1 MSAPRASRRNT
12 IIAVPLALSLFAT
25 GVALYGGS
33 RGAQVQGPREIAAV
47 SDDALWLVVDDEVLV
62 LDAAGAVKSR
72 FSTDSFGFAN
82 SFSTITRMPEGR
94 VLLSV
99 RGIADWPV
107 VEAATGK
114 VLKRIGP
121 APEEANRAIDRT
133 YHPPVPSTPPIPL
146 PTT

>member
-1 MSAPRASRRNT
+1 MNAPAGSRANILT
-12 IIAVPLALSLFAT
+12 AVLLATSFLAIGLALYA
-25 GVALYGGS
+25 GKRA
-33 RGAQVQGPREIAAV
+33 AHIQGPREIAAV
-47 SDDALWLVVDDEVLV
+47 SDGALWLVVDDEVLV

-72 FSTDSFGFAN
+72 LSTESFGFAN

-94 VLLSV
+94 VLLST

-121 APEEANRAIDRT
+121 GSEEG
-133 YHPPVPSTPPIPL
+133 
-146 PTT
+146 

>member
-25 GVALYGGS
+25 GVALYGGN

-94 VLLSV
+94 VLLSG

-107 VEAATGK
+107 VEAATRK
-114 VLKRIGP
+114 VLKRLGP
-121 APEEANRAIDRT
+121 GSEEGQPA
-133 YHPPVPSTPPIPL
+133 L
-146 PTT
+146 PTTHPP